1 MGIEPYLVA
10 SSLEAIVAQRLVR
23 VVCPECREPLTDSEA
38 MPLRR
43 RFGDQLPAVLYKSVG
58 CERCQGT
65 GYHGRIGIFEMMI
78 VTDEIRSLILENTSA
93 QELRKVAT
101 RQGMKSLRDDG
112 FRQLH
117 SGRTTVQEILR
128 VTKDET
134 FDLDG
139 LAALQHLEQ
148 EAEGAASGNL

>member
-1 MGIEPYLVA
+1 
-10 SSLEAIVAQRLVR
+10 
-23 VVCPECREPLTDSEA
+23 
-38 MPLRR
+38 
-43 RFGDQLPAVLYKSVG
+43 
-58 CERCQGT
+58 
-65 GYHGRIGIFEMMI
+65 MMI

-139 LAALQHLEQ
+139 LLGLEQ
-148 EAEGAASGNL
+148 AGTERWNGNFGCDSPGIDQ